1 MSSFATFNALFSQP
15 SDPFDP
21 DHLEYECRYER
32 GMRRAEAKLLE
43 CSYRYAPGAAADGG
57 DAPGDDQL
65 QDQHEQQ
72 QARDT
77 GAHAVLEQ
85 FDTAI
90 PRSVLPRGSNPP
102 KVNAEEEGLGR
113 VRSLKRMGSSLIT
126 SCVAPS
132 VSCLD
137 GVDDMDE
144 GMLLEGGDGKG
155 EDGRDSAMDNSLVES
170 ASRNSLTA
178 AESQNDEI
186 NAVRPPS
193 TASNSLTSSTST
205 ARANKSV
212 HTKPDDETLHMHA
225 IRVTLPHPHRRQQ
238 HENQQE
244 QQQHQE
250 SPSPETSSS
259 IEDQESQSQ
268 SAQPPL
274 VLLHGYANGS
284 LYFYRNLHGLS
295 KHFATIYAVDMM
307 GWGLSSR
314 PSFPTYEYDTKE
326 SDEHKKQSVRE
337 AEGFFVQSLEAWRRA
352 NGIESMILGGHSLGG
367 YVAVAYTERYS
378 ERVAKLLLLSPVGV
392 PGEPKKSST
401 SSSPTKN
408 PKNSELP
415 QSPTESNV
423 PIVAKVAKRMAKS
436 LFDSGWTPGAVIRT
450 VGQTQGV
457 MAVESYVDK
466 RLPGVQCPQER
477 TALIEY
483 LYNNAVLPPSGEECL
498 NRLLLPGAHAVY
510 PLCERVPHLKV
521 SEVVFLYGEKDW
533 MDPTAGMDVERYCRQ
548 QRAEGNLA
556 VPNVSVRAVR
566 NAGHLLMIENWE
578 GFNAAVIWACGGVLD
593 PNVARMHRPAS
604 FMDNRRKNN
613 PYSRFLAAA
622 GSETTEE
629 SYGSQEGVELDL
641 TGQYIIEEEE
651 DYIEYGK
658 EATFTEKCTGV
669 SIRKPNFAR

>member
-1 MSSFATFNALFSQP
+1 MSSFAAFNALFSQP
-15 SDPFDP
+15 SDP
-21 DHLEYECRYER
+21 DHPECECRHER
-32 GMRRAEAKLLE
+32 GMRRAEARLLE
-43 CSYRYAPGAAADGG
+43 CSYRYVPGATSAAAAGDG
-57 DAPGDDQL
+57 DAPRDDQH
-65 QDQHEQQ
+65 DQ

-77 GAHAVLEQ
+77 GSHAVLEQ
-85 FDTAI
+85 FDTTI
-90 PRSVLPRGSNPP
+90 PRSVLPRGSTPP
-102 KVNAEEEGLGR
+102 KANAEGEGLGR

-132 VSCLD
+132 VTCLD
-137 GVDDMDE
+137 GVDDIDDD
-144 GMLLEGGDGKG
+144 GMRLEGGDGKG

-170 ASRNSLTA
+170 ASRNSLTTA
-178 AESQNDEI
+178 EVESQNDEI
-186 NAVRPPS
+186 DAAVRPPS
-193 TASNSLTSSTST
+193 IAANSLTSSAST
-205 ARANKSV
+205 ARTNKSV

-225 IRVTLPHPHRRQQ
+225 IRVTSPYHRQQQRRQQ
-238 HENQQE
+238 QN
-244 QQQHQE
+244 QE
-250 SPSPETSSS
+250 SPSPETSAT
-259 IEDQESQSQ
+259 EDQEGESQSQ
-268 SAQPPL
+268 PPPL
-274 VLLHGYANGS
+274 VLLHGYANGA

-314 PSFPTYEYDTKE
+314 PSFPTYDHDTIE

-337 AEGFFVQSLEAWRRA
+337 AEDFFVESLEAWRKA
-352 NGIESMILGGHSLGG
+352 NGVESMVLGGHSLGG
-367 YVAVAYTERYS
+367 YVSVAYTERYP

-392 PGEPKKSST
+392 PGEPKST
-401 SSSPTKN
+401 TSSPTKN
-408 PKNSELP
+408 PKSELP

-423 PIVAKVAKRMAKS
+423 PIVAKVAKRMARS
-436 LFDSGWTPGAVIRT
+436 FFDSGWTPGAVIRT

-466 RLPGVQCPQER
+466 RLPGVKCLQER

-498 NRLLLPGAHAVY
+498 NRLLLPGAYAVY
-510 PLCERVPHLKV
+510 PLCDRVPHLKV
-521 SEVVFLYGEKDW
+521 SEVVFLYGERDW

-548 QRAEGNLA
+548 QRAEGNLD

-566 NAGHLLMIENWE
+566 NSGHLLMIENWE